1 MHPKPI
7 FQSMGCVLL
16 LIVNFFSDY
25 GKVMESRINKKS
37 GNPNVPNFGFVVF
50 DEERAV
56 QAVLGQK
63 GVRYYCELFSKDGP
77 RTCTSETGC
86 LRPYFRLH
94 TPTKRI

>member
-7 FQSMGCVLL
+7 FQSMGCVFF

-63 GVRYYCELFSKDGP
+63 GVRYYYELFFKDGP

-86 LRPYFRLH
+86 LWPHFRLH

>member
-1 MHPKPI
+1 MRV
-7 FQSMGCVLL
+7 FTLSNNRLRA
-16 LIVNFFSDY
+16 VNYFSEY

-63 GVRYYCELFSKDGP
+63 GVR
-77 RTCTSETGC
+77 
-86 LRPYFRLH
+86 
-94 TPTKRI
+94 

>member
-1 MHPKPI
+1 MNFISKRSKYLIRMVLDVTVAQNHQIECIPNQY
-7 FQSMGCVLL
+7 FRACVCFVLF
-16 LIVNFFSDY
+16 LIINFFSDY

-63 GVRYYCELFSKDGP
+63 GVRYYHE
-77 RTCTSETGC
+77 
-86 LRPYFRLH
+86 
-94 TPTKRI
+94 